1 MIAEERS
8 AKEHCHPLLNM
19 HALHMHDS
27 PCIAAICPS
36 KQSWHAASMIK
47 VKTQPRQLIVYQLVI
62 DDSVEGQAGIA
73 IC

>member
-1 MIAEERS
+1 
-8 AKEHCHPLLNM
+8 
-19 HALHMHDS
+19 
-27 PCIAAICPS
+27 
-36 KQSWHAASMIK
+36 MIK